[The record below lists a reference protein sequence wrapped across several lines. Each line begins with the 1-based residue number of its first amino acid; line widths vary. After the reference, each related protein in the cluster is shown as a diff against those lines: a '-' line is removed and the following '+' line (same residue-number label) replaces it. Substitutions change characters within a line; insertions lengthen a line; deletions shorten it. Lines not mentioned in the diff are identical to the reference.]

1 MESDHLEQLQQRVT
15 EAEAF
20 EASILRNLEET
31 QHRVG
36 ECSERLTRL
45 NGQMAML
52 ESSQEADQELAK
64 KMDLLKTQLDDAED
78 AYREQTS
85 QESRLQK
92 MELDAIHH
100 LKVARNE
107 LKIAQLKSGSQSD

>member
-1 MESDHLEQLQQRVT
+1 MESDNLEQLQQRVT

-20 EASILRNLEET
+20 ETSILRNLEEI

-45 NGQMAML
+45 NGQMALL
-52 ESSQEADQELAK
+52 ESSHEADEELAK
-64 KMDLLKTQLDDAED
+64 KMDALKTELDNAE
-78 AYREQTS
+78 AIYREQTA

-92 MELDAIHH
+92 MELDAINH

-107 LKIAQLKSGSQSD
+107 LKIAQLKSGS